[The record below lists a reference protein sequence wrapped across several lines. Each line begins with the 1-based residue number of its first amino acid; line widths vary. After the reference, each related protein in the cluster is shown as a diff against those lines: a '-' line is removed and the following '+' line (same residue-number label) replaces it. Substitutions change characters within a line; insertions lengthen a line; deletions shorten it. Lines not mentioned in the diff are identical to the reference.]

1 MGWLSTRP
9 DWFQAGYYTAQSWAY
24 RFVKGRHPDPRHIA
38 ASAAADTMA
47 HVEDK
52 KLPSEFPSLGPFC
65 KYCGL
70 TGRTKARDILLKQ
83 EWRYRGLP
91 ANADA
96 LLRDD
101 SQLADQDAKDIQD
114 AIHIMMERLCAQDCE
129 LLRLFYIDGFTMVD
143 IQSILGLEK
152 SQAYALLERARKRLR
167 ELLREAFG
175 DQGS

>member
-1 MGWLSTRP
+1 MGWLSARP
-9 DWFQAGYYTAQSWAY
+9 DWFQAGYDTAGRWAY
-24 RFVKGRHPDPRHIA
+24 RFAKGRHPDPTHVA
-38 ASAAADTMA
+38 ADAAADTMA

-70 TGRTKARDILLKQ
+70 TGMTKARDILKQ

-91 ANADA
+91 AHADA

-101 SQLADQDAKDIQD
+101 SQLADQEVQDIKD
-114 AIHIMMERLCAQDCE
+114 AIHIMMDRLCTQDCE
-129 LLRLFYIDGFTMVD
+129 LLRLRYIDGFDMKE
-143 IQSILGLEK
+143 IESILGLEK
-152 SQAYALLERARKRLR
+152 SQAYALLARARKRLR